1 MFTVLLFLM
10 HCHMHIVTLNE
21 YFLMHP
27 QVLEHGITS
36 HRWDASHIKRCRYGW
51 SCTLNFLFWP
61 MFTVTTSVLHCHNY
75 RKCLMTKKSNQ
86 QLLLRE
92 FPSLSAAQHELFF
105 IYLPDSVIYRRA
117 IYFSHPSISALYNL
131 WREKSVRL
139 GFHSALHPI
148 EHATQCAV
156 L

>member
-1 MFTVLLFLM
+1 MLTVLLFLM
-10 HCHMHIVTLNE
+10 HCHMHIVTLYE

-36 HRWDASHIKRCRYGW
+36 HRWDASHIKKCRYG
-51 SCTLNFLFWP
+51 SPCTLNSPFLDGNHQCSALP
-61 MFTVTTSVLHCHNY
+61 QLQKISHD
-75 RKCLMTKKSNQ
+75 KQK

-92 FPSLSAAQHELFF
+92 FTSLSAAQHELFF
-105 IYLPDSVIYRRA
+105 ICLPDGVIYRHA

-139 GFHSALHPI
+139 GFHSGLHPI
-148 EHATQCAV
+148 EHASQCDV